1 MVAVGT
7 WNLENLYRP
16 GGRFGPKTRAAY
28 DAKLGTLAATITRLA
43 PDVLAVQEVGQP
55 EALAD
60 LVDLLGGSWPAVL
73 SEHPD
78 ARGIRVGFLSTVEPV
93 STAQVVDFPV
103 GLRPIQDGDA
113 ATDSSAAMG
122 RGGVHLRV
130 TVQGTDWDLLT
141 VHLKSKLLT
150 FPGGRFAPENEDQ
163 RVRFGA
169 YALYRRAGEA
179 ATVRVYADTVLAGQG
194 QDRPLI
200 VLGDLNDSPRAA
212 TTQLLYGP
220 PRVTVRHRRVGAP
233 RPW

>member
-7 WNLENLYRP
+7 WNLYRP
-16 GGRFGPKTRAAY
+16 GGRFGPKTRAAD

-60 LVDLLGGSWPAVL
+60 LVDLLGGSWTAVL

-93 STAQVVDFPV
+93 STAQVVDFPG
-103 GLRPIQDGDA
+103 GLRPIQKGDA

-122 RGGVHLRV
+122 RAAGSICEW

-141 VHLKSKLLT
+141 VHLKSKLL
-150 FPGGRFAPENEDQ
+150 
-163 RVRFGA
+163 
-169 YALYRRAGEA
+169 RA
-179 ATVRVYADTVLAGQG
+179 AG
-194 QDRPLI
+194 
-200 VLGDLNDSPRAA
+200 SPRR
-212 TTQLLYGP
+212 TRISGP
-220 PRVTVRHRRVGAP
+220 GSVRTRCTGEPVKRPPSGAMP
-233 RPW
+233 TRCWPGRARTAR

>member
-7 WNLENLYRP
+7 WNLYRP

-60 LVDLLGGSWPAVL
+60 LVDLLGGSWTAVL

-103 GLRPIQDGDA
+103 GV
-113 ATDSSAAMG
+113 ATDPGRRRRDRQQRGHGPRRGPPAGDRAGDGLGPAHGAPQIEAADLPG
-122 RGGVHLRV
+122 RPV
-130 TVQGTDWDLLT
+130 
-141 VHLKSKLLT
+141 
-150 FPGGRFAPENEDQ
+150 
-163 RVRFGA
+163 
-169 YALYRRAGEA
+169 RAGERGSA
-179 ATVRVYADTVLAGQG
+179 GQVRCVRVVPAS
-194 QDRPLI
+194 R
-200 VLGDLNDSPRAA
+200 
-212 TTQLLYGP
+212 
-220 PRVTVRHRRVGAP
+220 
-233 RPW
+233 